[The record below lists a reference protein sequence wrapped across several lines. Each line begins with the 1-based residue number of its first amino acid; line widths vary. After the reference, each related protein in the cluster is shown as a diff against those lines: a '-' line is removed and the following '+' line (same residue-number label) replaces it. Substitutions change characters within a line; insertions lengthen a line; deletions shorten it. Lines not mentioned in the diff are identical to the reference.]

1 MRQAFGAGVL
11 LWVAVFLPAFL
22 FAPRQAEQPH
32 PLLESEQQVSA
43 AVELPLGGDGEHTL
57 RLWEEG
63 AVRELAVEEY
73 LRGVLRAEMGGAFH
87 IEALKAQTV
96 AERTYLY
103 YQMAAGAKAAH
114 PSADVCA
121 DPGCCTAY
129 LSEEG
134 AREKWGSVFEEY
146 EENIRRAVS
155 ETDNQVMYYDGEPIM
170 AVFHSSSAGV
180 TATSGEVWT
189 ADLPYLVS
197 VESPESAAT
206 VPNYHSVNTVTAEEF
221 RKRFTARYP
230 RAQLKGETGGWIQDV
245 IRSDTGRVES
255 AVVGGVTVTGQELR
269 SVFSLRSTAFT
280 VETDADGV
288 TFRVTGYGHGVG
300 MSQYGANTLAK
311 EGKPWQEI
319 LHWYYTGIT
328 IGDYTEP

>member
-22 FAPRQAEQPH
+22 FAPRQVEESH
-32 PLLESEQQVSA
+32 PLLESEQSVSSA
-43 AVELPLGGDGEHTL
+43 AELSTGGDSEHTL

-63 AVRELAVEEY
+63 AAGELTVEDY

-87 IEALKAQTV
+87 MEALKAQTV

-103 YQMAAGAKAAH
+103 YQMAAGAKTAH
-114 PSADVCA
+114 PAADVCA
-121 DPGCCTAY
+121 DPACCTAY
-129 LSEEG
+129 LSEEA
-134 AREKWGSVFEEY
+134 AREKWGKAFEEY
-146 EENIRRAVS
+146 EEKIRQAVS

-197 VESPESAAT
+197 VESPENADT
-206 VPNYHSVNTVTAEEF
+206 VPNYYSVNTFSAEEF
-221 RKRFTARYP
+221 RVLFTARYP
-230 RAQLKGETGGWIQDV
+230 EAQLTGEAGGWIKDV
-245 IRSDTGRVES
+245 IRSDTGRVET
-255 AVVGGVTVTGQELR
+255 ATVGGVTATGQELR

-280 VETDADGV
+280 VEETADAV

-300 MSQYGANTLAK
+300 MSQYGANTLAQ
-311 EGKPWQEI
+311 EGKSWQEI
-319 LHWYYTGIT
+319 LRWYYTGIT
-328 IGDYTEP
+328 INDYTGP

>member
-1 MRQAFGAGVL
+1 MRQTVGAGVL
-11 LWVAVFLPAFL
+11 LGVAVWLPACL
-22 FAPRQAEQPH
+22 FAPRPTEQSH
-32 PLLESEQQVSA
+32 PLLESEQRVSS

-57 RLWEEG
+57 RLWNEG
-63 AVRELAVEEY
+63 AVREMAVEDY
-73 LRGVLRAEMGGAFH
+73 LQGVLRAEMGGAFH

-103 YQMAAGAKAAH
+103 YQMAVGAKAAH

-129 LSEEG
+129 LSAEE
-134 AREKWGSVFEEY
+134 AREKWGAVFEEH
-146 EENIRRAVS
+146 EENILRAVS

-197 VESPESAAT
+197 VESPESADT
-206 VPNYHSVNTVTAEEF
+206 VPNYYSVNTFTAEEF
-221 RKRFTARYP
+221 RSLFTARY
-230 RAQLKGETGGWIQDV
+230 GEADLTGEAEGWIQDV
-245 IRSDTGRVES
+245 VRSDTGRVES

-280 VETDADGV
+280 VETDSGGI

-311 EGKPWQEI
+311 EGKSWQEI

>member
-22 FAPRQAEQPH
+22 FAPRQTDKPH
-32 PLLESEQQVSA
+32 PLLEAEQSVSSD
-43 AVELPLGGDGEHTL
+43 VEIPLGGDSEHTL
-57 RLWEEG
+57 LLWEEG
-63 AVRELAVEEY
+63 AAREVAVEEY

-87 IEALKAQTV
+87 MEALKAQTV

-114 PSADVCA
+114 PSAHVCA

-129 LSEEG
+129 LAEEG
-134 AREKWGSVFEEY
+134 AREKWGTAFEEY
-146 EENIRRAVS
+146 EQNIRLAVS
-155 ETDNQVMYYDGEPIM
+155 ETDNQVMYYEGEPIM

-197 VESPESAAT
+197 VESPESADT
-206 VPNYHSVNTVTAEEF
+206 VPNYHSVNTFSAEEF

-230 RAQLKGETGGWIQDV
+230 EAKLTGDAEAWIKDIV
-245 IRSDTGRVES
+245 RSDTGRVES
-255 AVVGGVTVTGQELR
+255 AVVGGISVTGQELR

-280 VETDADGV
+280 VETGADGV

-300 MSQYGANTLAK
+300 MSQYGANTLAQ
-311 EGKPWQEI
+311 EGKSWQEI
-319 LHWYYTGIT
+319 LRWYYTGIT
-328 IGDYTEP
+328 IDDYTGP